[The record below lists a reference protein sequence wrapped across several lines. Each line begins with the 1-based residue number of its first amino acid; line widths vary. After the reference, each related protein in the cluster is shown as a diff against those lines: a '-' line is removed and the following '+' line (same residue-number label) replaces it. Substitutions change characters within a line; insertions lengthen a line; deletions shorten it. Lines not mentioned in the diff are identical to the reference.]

1 MWHKRT
7 CLQNGDSQ
15 PQRTDVCLPRTGE
28 RDRLGVWGRLMQTIK
43 FRMDKYQAPAVW
55 HRELC
60 YIQSPGINHDGKGYF
75 KKNVYMFKNESLSCI
90 DWHNIVNQLYFNL
103 QKRRKKKRR
112 GFSTYGQVE
121 HLRQT
126 MKGCLNS

>member
-1 MWHKRT
+1 
-7 CLQNGDSQ
+7 
-15 PQRTDVCLPRTGE
+15 
-28 RDRLGVWGRLMQTIK
+28 
-43 FRMDKYQAPAVW
+43 
-55 HRELC
+55 
-60 YIQSPGINHDGKGYF
+60 
-75 KKNVYMFKNESLSCI
+75 MFKNESLSCI